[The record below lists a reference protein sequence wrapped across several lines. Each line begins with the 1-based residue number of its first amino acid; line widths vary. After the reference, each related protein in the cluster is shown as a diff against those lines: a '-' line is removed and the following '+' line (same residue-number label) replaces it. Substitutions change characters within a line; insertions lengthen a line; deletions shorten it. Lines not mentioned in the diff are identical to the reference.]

1 MINGKEEDVLNHT
14 IRMTG
19 PSNLTGL
26 PALSMPIGL
35 VDGLPVGLQII
46 GNAFDEKTIFNIAK
60 NIEKIV
66 KFENIPP
73 VLQ

>member
-1 MINGKEEDVLNHT
+1 
-14 IRMTG
+14 MTG

-35 VDGLPVGLQII
+35 VEGLPVGLQII
-46 GNAFDEKTIFNIAK
+46 GKAFDEKTIFSIAR

-66 KFENIPP
+66 DFDVIPP
-73 VLQ
+73 LCK